1 MNAFEVSQ
9 VSEVDSI
16 KSIVVPNKFFSSQY
30 ESYLYKHITPENK
43 TIYEEEVIFYTI
55 EFKKI
60 EKINQ
65 DYIIKTINIFNNT
78 LKNTVEKIYISTK
91 NIDYLILCV
100 NSMNDIIGGSTLI
113 HRMNNIMEIEKFTMN
128 KTDYITDN
136 ITNIT
141 YLKYKGLGNQLMIQT
156 LKLLNQIRKS
166 ASPQKVK
173 LYLNP
178 DDKQLI
184 KFYSKHGFVLDSFFS
199 MERMYNKYYKYKQ
212 KYISLKNQLKI

>member
-1 MNAFEVSQ
+1 MNFE

-113 HRMNNIMEIEKFTMN
+113 HRSDNIMEIEKFTMN

-156 LKLLNQIRKS
+156 LKLLNQIRKN

-184 KFYSKHGFVLDSFFS
+184 KFYSRHGFVLDSFFS

-212 KYISLKNQLKI
+212 KYLLLKNQLKI

>member
-1 MNAFEVSQ
+1 MNFEVS
-9 VSEVDSI
+9 EIDSI

-65 DYIIKTINIFNNT
+65 DYIIKMINIFNNT

-113 HRMNNIMEIEKFTMN
+113 YRSDNIMEIEKFTMN

-212 KYISLKNQLKI
+212 KYLLLKNQLKI

>member
-1 MNAFEVSQ
+1 MNFEVS
-9 VSEVDSI
+9 EIDSI

-60 EKINQ
+60 EKMNQ
-65 DYIIKTINIFNNT
+65 DYIIKMINIFNNT
-78 LKNTVEKIYISTK
+78 LKKTVEKIYISTK

-113 HRMNNIMEIEKFTMN
+113 HRSGDIMEIEKFTMN

-141 YLKYKGLGNQLMIQT
+141 YLKYKGLGNQLMVQT

-184 KFYSKHGFVLDSFFS
+184 KFYSRHGFVLDSFFS

-212 KYISLKNQLKI
+212 KYLSLKNQLKI

>member
-1 MNAFEVSQ
+1 MNFE

-60 EKINQ
+60 EKMNQ
-65 DYIIKTINIFNNT
+65 DYIIKMINIFNNT

-113 HRMNNIMEIEKFTMN
+113 HRSDNIMEIEKFTMN

-166 ASPQKVK
+166 ALPQKVK

-212 KYISLKNQLKI
+212 KYLSLKNQLKI

>member
-1 MNAFEVSQ
+1 MNFEVS
-9 VSEVDSI
+9 EIDSI
-16 KSIVVPNKFFSSQY
+16 KSIVVSNKFFSSQY

-60 EKINQ
+60 EKMNQ
-65 DYIIKTINIFNNT
+65 DYIIKMINIFNNT

-113 HRMNNIMEIEKFTMN
+113 HRSDNIMEIEKFTMN

-166 ASPQKVK
+166 ALPQKVK

-212 KYISLKNQLKI
+212 KYLSLKNQLKI